1 MTPIRCALGSHRWE
15 WTRLHGAGPGNVLH
29 GQCQRCSATKTI
41 WRRSGLYVVEPDGRI
56 IGKGF
61 STGAGPPPTRPP
73 PRAPQI
79 PKANDKWASG
89 GPFGNEQ
96 EDQ

>member
-15 WTRLHGAGPGNVLH
+15 WTRLDGAGPGNVLG
-29 GQCQRCSATKTI
+29 GQCLRCSATKTI